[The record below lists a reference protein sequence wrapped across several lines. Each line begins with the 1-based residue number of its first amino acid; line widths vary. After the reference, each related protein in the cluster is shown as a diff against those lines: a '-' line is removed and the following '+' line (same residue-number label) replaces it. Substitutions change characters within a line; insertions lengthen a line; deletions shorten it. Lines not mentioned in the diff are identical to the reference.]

1 MTHLE
6 ALELLASAGF
16 ETGWALSNGVL
27 IDWENDTDPPAPLKR
42 PKSTDETPSPA

>member
-16 ETGWALSNGVL
+16 ETGWALSDGVL
-27 IDWENDTDPPAPLKR
+27 IVWENEENPPAPLKR